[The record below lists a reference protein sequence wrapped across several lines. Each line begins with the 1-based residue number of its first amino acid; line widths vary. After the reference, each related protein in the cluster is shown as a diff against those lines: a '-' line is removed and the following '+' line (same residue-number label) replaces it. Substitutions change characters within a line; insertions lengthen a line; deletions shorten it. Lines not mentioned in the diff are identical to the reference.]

1 MRLYR
6 AVLSDQRLGLDREPR
21 HSLLPT
27 SLPMWLPL
35 SLLLVAVLGSNL
47 WAQAAGGRPN
57 AKTASRPAA
66 AATPKPQPPQAA
78 QATNRPAAD
87 DPALA
92 EQVIDVEH
100 TDDNT
105 SPRVQLRYRLSAG
118 QELHSEVVHMATT
131 DTRISHLDE
140 HSESRTVSRKVWEV
154 TNVDAAGNMTFVH
167 RIAAVELSQRIGEGD
182 EMSFDSRSAEPPAPM
197 FNKLAETIGQ
207 PISIITIDPMGRVV
221 EREDRH
227 HSPNLGMGDI
237 TLAFPEEPVGVGSS
251 WSVPREVRCRRDD
264 GTTKLIKLREVY
276 AVEKISAGVVTISMR
291 AEPLTPIREP
301 ELQAQV
307 VQQLSQGKLKFD
319 NDAGRL
325 ISKELNWDDKVVSFA
340 GPNSLME
347 YSARYSEQMLESVA
361 AGRLP
366 PQR

>member
-1 MRLYR
+1 MRLFCTTP
-6 AVLSDQRLGLDREPR
+6 AEERLTVHPHRR
-21 HSLLPT
+21 T
-27 SLPMWLPL
+27 SLILAALP
-35 SLLLVAVLGSNL
+35 LLLVPLLASG
-47 WAQAAGGRPN
+47 AQAQAVGRKP
-57 AKTASRPAA
+57 ATKTASRPAPA
-66 AATPKPQPPQAA
+66 AAPKSQPPAEPKTPQKPEAADPDLAA
-78 QATNRPAAD
+78 QVT
-87 DPALA
+87 
-92 EQVIDVEH
+92 DVEH
-100 TDDNT
+100 ADDAA
-105 SPRVQLRYRLSAG
+105 SQRIQLRYQLRTG

-167 RIAAVELSQRIGEGD
+167 RIAAVELSQRIGDGE
-182 EMSFDSRSAEPPAPM
+182 EMSFDSRSTEPPAPM

-207 PISIITIDPMGRVV
+207 PISIITIDPMGRVI

-276 AVEKISAGVVTISMR
+276 SVEKISAGVVTISMR

-347 YSARYSEQMLESVA
+347 YSARYNEQMLESVA

>member
-1 MRLYR
+1 MRLFY
-6 AVLSDQRLGLDREPR
+6 ATLDDQRLSRDWRPDAR
-21 HSLLPT
+21 AVIRASLMLVLMT
-27 SLPMWLPL
+27 
-35 SLLLVAVLGSNL
+35 LLASNA
-47 WAQAAGGRPN
+47 WAQGAGRKPA

-66 AATPKPQPPQAA
+66 AAAPKPEPPAVPQTPEPPAAATPDVAA
-78 QATNRPAAD
+78 QVT
-87 DPALA
+87 
-92 EQVIDVEH
+92 DVEH
-100 TDDNT
+100 AEETA
-105 SPRVQLRYRLSAG
+105 SQRVQLRYQLRTG

-154 TNVDAAGNMTFVH
+154 TKVDAAGNMTFVH
-167 RIAAVELSQRIGEGD
+167 RIAAVELSQRIGEGE
-182 EMSFDSRSAEPPAPM
+182 EMSFHSRSPEPPAPM

-207 PISIITIDPMGRVV
+207 PISVITIDPMGRVI

-227 HSPNLGMGDI
+227 QSPNLGMGDI

-264 GTTKLIKLREVY
+264 GTTKLIKLRELY
-276 AVEKISAGVVTISMR
+276 SVEKISAGVVTISMR

-325 ISKELNWDDKVVSFA
+325 ISKELSWDDKVVSFA

-347 YSARYSEQMLESVA
+347 YSARYNEQTLESVA

-366 PQR
+366 PKR